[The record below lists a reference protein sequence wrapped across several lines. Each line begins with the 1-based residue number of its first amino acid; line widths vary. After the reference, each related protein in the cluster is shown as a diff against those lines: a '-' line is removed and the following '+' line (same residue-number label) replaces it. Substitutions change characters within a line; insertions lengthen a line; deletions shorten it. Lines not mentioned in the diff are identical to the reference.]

1 MYTKLTPGEI
11 KKRPYRAEVLMEK
24 LNKKNDDFYLST
36 GKTVKIS
43 KDKNLELVMA
53 LAEFVRTG
61 NTTRLAA
68 VKIKTSTGSEIK
80 LSDLG
85 KTGEFGGGGKGAGT
99 AAEDRA
105 LGDLRK
111 KLLAILEKER
121 VPFIMLDVG
130 GKVVHAS
137 DVVTTPGTPKSDFHI
152 IDPQGKEVAW
162 ISHKDGT
169 TAKAYQ
175 QYGGLTELN
184 TLFPGHPEIQA
195 FINDA
200 KVVSG
205 GTFNPSESYM
215 RPLVDKEIMKASV
228 YGIDYRKATG
238 RQHVNMLCQGT
249 MNIKKAGT
257 NYKLTSVHDMAS
269 GHLPTQEYRCML
281 FVRKGD
287 RSNFGIANARFMVA
301 PAAIRRGTTKD
312 I

>member
-1 MYTKLTPGEI
+1 MYTKLTPAEI
-11 KKRPYRAEVLMEK
+11 KKRPYRAEVLLDK
-24 LNKKNDDFYLST
+24 LNKKNDDFYLAS
-36 GKTVKIS
+36 GKPIKIN
-43 KDKNLELVMA
+43 KDKNPEFVMA
-53 LAEFVRTG
+53 LAEFMNTG
-61 NTTRLAA
+61 KVDRLQKL
-68 VKIKTSTGSEIK
+68 KIKPVSGSEIK

-105 LGDLRK
+105 LTDIRR
-111 KLLAILEKER
+111 KLLEVLEKER

-130 GKVVHAS
+130 GIVVKAS
-137 DVVTTPGTPKSDFHI
+137 DVITTPGTPKSDFHI
-152 IDPQGKEVAW
+152 VDPQGKEVAW

-184 TLFPGHPEIQA
+184 NLFPGHPEIQA

-200 KVVSG
+200 KALSE
-205 GTFNPSESYM
+205 GTFKPSESYM

-249 MNIKKAGT
+249 MNLRKTGSK
-257 NYKLTSVHDMAS
+257 YKLTSVHDMAS
-269 GHLPTQEYRCML
+269 GELPKQDYRCML

-287 RSNFGIANARFMVA
+287 RSNFGIANARFMVSPYA
-301 PAAIRRGTTKD
+301 LRRGTTKD